1 MANSNP
7 VLELLVDGTPLTLI
21 LTADNARKRLR
32 YELFWVELE
41 LEEHEVQVPA
51 LGFVGQMTV
60 GFFEWGNQDLRLAA
74 VEYFVGSSDADGFIG
89 AGFAFRPEQ
98 SPLWE
103 IVHQT
108 AVDSSRYMYSSAN
121 QTVAVQSGGNEVF
134 QEAEEARNDDSGPS
148 TEAQYVWSEL
158 LVSIGDADDV
168 SNAQGVSFPT
178 SVDGGS
184 TISQPIQLFGEFSG
198 SWDVVVDFNAPCLT
212 LPREFYDTVR
222 LALSTELLLR
232 LLTFIQLAGWIG
244 LTFNSQL
251 GLSEYASPATALPEL
266 FFSLEYGGKQL
277 ALPLQALVLPV
288 LNVSRSSDA
297 ALTTGV
303 CVQRS
308 VSILQK
314 GTSALSSASDT
325 VRDSAHV
332 ERLHGSIGLPVF
344 NMIDAPIVFGS
355 MVLDALDSVM
365 FDGASKR
372 TGIRSKAA
380 GSSAQSA
387 VPCLSPATCIG
398 HQLYVERVNMCQG
411 MDSTGFE
418 ANLLE
423 IGWIRPNTHAV
434 ARRSGLLDLLL
445 PLPGGVHEALCDRA

>member
-7 VLELLVDGTPLTLI
+7 VLELLVDGVPLTLI
-21 LTADNARKRLR
+21 LMADLDGIAVCSDAYTSRRDWLMTDSEFDNARKRLR
-32 YELFWVELE
+32 YELLWVELE

-60 GFFEWGNQDLRLAA
+60 GFFELGNQDLRLAA
-74 VEYFVGSSDADGFIG
+74 VEYFVGSSGADGFIG

-121 QTVAVQSGGNEVF
+121 QTVAVESGDIEVF
-134 QEAEEARNDDSGPS
+134 QEAAEARDDDVEPS

-158 LVSIGDADDV
+158 SVSIGDADDV
-168 SNAQGVSFPT
+168 SNAQGVSFPN
-178 SVDGGS
+178 SP
-184 TISQPIQLFGEFSG
+184 ISQPIQLFGEFSG

-212 LPREFYDTVR
+212 LPREFYDAVR
-222 LALSTELLLR
+222 LALSTELLSHQ
-232 LLTFIQLAGWIG
+232 LTSAQLTGWIG
-244 LTFNSQL
+244 LTFNSRL
-251 GLSEYASPATALPEL
+251 GLSEIAAPATALPEL

-277 ALPLQALVLPV
+277 ALPLQALVLPT
-288 LNVSRSSDA
+288 LNISRSSDA
-297 ALTTGV
+297 AITTVV
-303 CVQRS
+303 CIQRS

-372 TGIRSKAA
+372 TGIRSQTA

-387 VPCLSPATCIG
+387 VSCLSPATCIG
-398 HQLYVERVNMCQG
+398 HQLFVERLNMCQG
-411 MDSTGFE
+411 MTSIGFE
-418 ANLLE
+418 GNLLE
-423 IGWIRPNTHAV
+423 IGWI
-434 ARRSGLLDLLL
+434 SS
-445 PLPGGVHEALCDRA
+445 